1 MDNDD
6 VENDDIR
13 DLFRQLFEDFVKR
26 TGVSGKGETASA
38 SEAVPE
44 SEETGTTEEPEAP
57 EEISPAEAISE
68 EESPENGSP
77 VAEPASGAPGDAS
90 ETGTEIVSGNE
101 AVRAEFSDPEVS
113 GAVKEEFS
121 DRGTEELPNEEP
133 KEIPETEKVPSVSGT
148 EQAGTVSEVG
158 AVPESADSDIPSP
171 KWVSRYFE
179 IAGLVGTW
187 SKDPST
193 KVGAIIVGDK
203 GQIISQGYNGFP
215 RGVKDSPERYNNREL
230 KYRLVVHA
238 EMNAILNALYNGSS
252 VVGASIYIHNLPVC
266 QECAKAI
273 IQAGLA
279 RVFIDTSVN
288 ERWGEAWEISKT
300 MFSES
305 GVRCYYFDREAL
317 RLERII

>member
-1 MDNDD
+1 M
-6 VENDDIR
+6 
-13 DLFRQLFEDFVKR
+13 
-26 TGVSGKGETASA
+26 
-38 SEAVPE
+38 
-44 SEETGTTEEPEAP
+44 
-57 EEISPAEAISE
+57 
-68 EESPENGSP
+68 
-77 VAEPASGAPGDAS
+77 
-90 ETGTEIVSGNE
+90 
-101 AVRAEFSDPEVS
+101 RAEFSEPEVS